1 MPYRY
6 YFLLI
11 GGLIVVPFLTG
22 HFVWQ
27 TIPYIALIGA
37 SSNLLYLLRL
47 KKNLSFHQPLWK
59 ERQVGTGIS
68 FNPESNWG
76 YYLLFIIYMITIVVA
91 FGIYLI
97 LIFPGLEDF
106 FHRLTGWY

>member
-27 TIPYIALIGA
+27 TIPYIAVSTSFLITC
-37 SSNLLYLLRL
+37 N
-47 KKNLSFHQPLWK
+47 
-59 ERQVGTGIS
+59 
-68 FNPESNWG
+68 
-76 YYLLFIIYMITIVVA
+76 
-91 FGIYLI
+91 
-97 LIFPGLEDF
+97 
-106 FHRLTGWY
+106 

>member
-1 MPYRY
+1 MPYGY

-27 TIPYIALIGA
+27 TIPYIALIGT

-47 KKNLSFHQPLWK
+47 KKESFFSS
-59 ERQVGTGIS
+59 S
-68 FNPESNWG
+68 FVEITFGWNW
-76 YYLLFIIYMITIVVA
+76 
-91 FGIYLI
+91 
-97 LIFPGLEDF
+97 DF
-106 FHRLTGWY
+106 V